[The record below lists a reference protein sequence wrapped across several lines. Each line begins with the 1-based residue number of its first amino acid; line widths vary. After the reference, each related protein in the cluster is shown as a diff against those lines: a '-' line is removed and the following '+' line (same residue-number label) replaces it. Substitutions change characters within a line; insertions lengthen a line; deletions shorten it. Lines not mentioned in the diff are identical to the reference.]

1 VKLRSKTLTP
11 KRKLLPLNNSPTLKQ
26 LRLPTI
32 TARARQLIPA
42 MPRKRKRMMRRRSMK
57 LA

>member
-11 KRKLLPLNNSPTLKQ
+11 KRKLLPLNNSPTPKQ
-26 LRLPTI
+26 QRQPTI
-32 TARARQLIPA
+32 TARARQLIPV
-42 MPRKRKRMMRRRSMK
+42 MLRKRKRMMMRRLTK